1 MVANSRRWLRTI
13 LGLPV
18 AAALVT
24 VPLWW
29 EAAGTL
35 VRASL
40 LAPAWPWL
48 VPALLGAMVVA
59 LTLPAPLPSRGRRLE
74 RRMDR
79 FEGSFLR
86 RLAATAGQ
94 PAPAEWRRELA
105 ERRNAATERLGGAAG
120 RGQRRIRRAG
130 DLLDERWQRIAAVL
144 AERERGQA
152 GQPAPGVSV
161 ADLVDAA
168 LREACGARA
177 AAGEQASDAQQAASP
192 AAMGP
197 QRRAGEASA
206 RPAASP
212 RPPADRAAAGRG
224 TGSASA
230 GGGAPVTVYEA
241 GAFAKA
247 VQQARES
254 VALEGG
260 VYRVRERLYGSRA
273 EPRRSLR
280 RMAEGVITD
289 DKIARLETAGRRREV
304 RTPVTADGLNYDQLV
319 AQFPNPGASET
330 RARVLE
336 DQRVAM
342 EADAALL
349 LVSRTGGYT
358 AKLACGAQLASGA
371 TLAYGSAASDL
382 STIVLTAGDALYD
395 DYLRGRRY
403 LLAGPGSGVSSSL
416 PFAAERVALLPA
428 IVDGGRAYLL
438 FAAAAPRD
446 AAPDPGEPWSRETLI
461 ERLNLHP

>member
-1 MVANSRRWLRTI
+1 M
-13 LGLPV
+13 
-18 AAALVT
+18 
-24 VPLWW
+24 
-29 EAAGTL
+29 
-35 VRASL
+35 
-40 LAPAWPWL
+40 
-48 VPALLGAMVVA
+48 
-59 LTLPAPLPSRGRRLE
+59 
-74 RRMDR
+74 
-79 FEGSFLR
+79 
-86 RLAATAGQ
+86 
-94 PAPAEWRRELA
+94 
-105 ERRNAATERLGGAAG
+105 
-120 RGQRRIRRAG
+120 
-130 DLLDERWQRIAAVL
+130 
-144 AERERGQA
+144 
-152 GQPAPGVSV
+152 
-161 ADLVDAA
+161 
-168 LREACGARA
+168 
-177 AAGEQASDAQQAASP
+177 
-192 AAMGP
+192 
-197 QRRAGEASA
+197 
-206 RPAASP
+206 
-212 RPPADRAAAGRG
+212 
-224 TGSASA
+224 
-230 GGGAPVTVYEA
+230 
-241 GAFAKA
+241 
-247 VQQARES
+247 QQARES

-260 VYRVRERLYGSRA
+260 VYRVREPLYGSRA
-273 EPRRSLR
+273 QPRRSLR

-342 EADAALL
+342 EADAAFL

-371 TLAYGSAASDL
+371 PASDL